1 MKGKS
6 MKKIEVKR
14 NEAETRNAHWAA
26 LSPSEQLA
34 HLDKYDLRAV
44 KQRAKIARRIEK
56 ESN

>member
-1 MKGKS
+1 

-14 NEAETRNAHWAA
+14 HEAETRNARWAE
-26 LSPSEQLA
+26 LSPTEQLA